1 MSTIIL
7 AAKTENLDRAA
18 ALYHVAILYQ
28 YHISD
33 ITHV

>member
-7 AAKTENLDRAA
+7 AAKTENLDRAEA
-18 ALYHVAILYQ
+18 FYCDIISYQ

-33 ITHV
+33 ITNV